1 MSNEDYRKLQ
11 METEAIIH
19 EKGYTIEVVHP
30 SSTDYMFYSKVKNTT
45 NDTASHVEVYTGEED
60 IKTKRTRADNTQS
73 LPTFA
78 ITSVETSLNHRGKSL
93 ALLLISYAI
102 CYLKQ
107 IHSNTR
113 YVSLD
118 DCSDNSHK
126 IEKNLYHRL
135 GFVPRDLV
143 ALSMEDST
151 ELKLCG
157 PEKQLL
163 IDKGFLQKAKDVN
176 SLEQRRN
183 LSHKLH
189 KSHLM
194 TKARRSLKSAA
205 LEQLEKER
213 ERTRLARRSQ
223 LMTKARKS
231 LKSAA
236 LEQQEKERE
245 RTRRARRSQLMTKAR
260 KSLKSAA
267 LEQAGKKKRYPQL
280 HSRKKK
286 VTRL

>member
-30 SSTDYMFYSKVKNTT
+30 SSTDYIFYSKVKNTT
-45 NDTASHVEVYTGEED
+45 DDTASHVEVYTGEED

-78 ITSVETSLNHRGKSL
+78 ITSVETSINHRGKSL

-113 YVSLD
+113 YVLLD

-126 IEKNLYHRL
+126 IEQNLYHKL
-135 GFVPRDLV
+135 GFVPRDHT
-143 ALSMEDST
+143 ALSMYDST

-163 IDKGFLQKAKDVN
+163 INKGFLQKARDVN

-183 LSHKLH
+183 LSHRSH
-189 KSHLM
+189 K
-194 TKARRSLKSAA
+194 
-205 LEQLEKER
+205 
-213 ERTRLARRSQ
+213 SQ

-236 LEQQEKERE
+236 LEQLEKEYALNYPEKEKGKGRG
-245 RTRRARRSQLMTKAR
+245 RKSRKNNNSTRMFKKHKKHKKQIPTTRKRNKIRTSTRRR
-260 KSLKSAA
+260 
-267 LEQAGKKKRYPQL
+267 
-280 HSRKKK
+280 
-286 VTRL
+286 

>member
-30 SSTDYMFYSKVKNTT
+30 SSTDYIFYSKVKNTT
-45 NDTASHVEVYTGEED
+45 DDTASHVEVYTGEED

-78 ITSVETSLNHRGKSL
+78 ITSVETSFNHRGKSL

-113 YVSLD
+113 YVLLD

-126 IEKNLYHRL
+126 IEKNLYHKL
-135 GFVPRDLV
+135 GFVPRDHT
-143 ALSMEDST
+143 ALSMYDST

-163 IDKGFLQKAKDVN
+163 IDKGFLQKARDVN

-183 LSHKLH
+183 LSHKSH
-189 KSHLM
+189 KSQLM
-194 TKARRSLKSAA
+194 SKARKSLKSAA
-205 LEQLEKER
+205 LEQLEKEYAQNYPDR
-213 ERTRLARRSQ
+213 EYALNYPEKGKGRGRR
-223 LMTKARKS
+223 RK
-231 LKSAA
+231 
-236 LEQQEKERE
+236 
-245 RTRRARRSQLMTKAR
+245 
-260 KSLKSAA
+260 
-267 LEQAGKKKRYPQL
+267 
-280 HSRKKK
+280 SRKKNNS
-286 VTRL
+286 TRMFKNHKKRNKIRTSTRRG

>member
-30 SSTDYMFYSKVKNTT
+30 SSTDYIFYSKVKNTT
-45 NDTASHVEVYTGEED
+45 DDTASHVEVYTGEED

-78 ITSVETSLNHRGKSL
+78 ITSVETSINHRGKSL

-113 YVSLD
+113 YVLLD

-126 IEKNLYHRL
+126 IEQNLYHKL
-135 GFVPRDLV
+135 GFVPRDHT
-143 ALSMEDST
+143 ALSMYDST

-163 IDKGFLQKAKDVN
+163 INKGFLQKARDVN

-183 LSHKLH
+183 LSHKSHKSH
-189 KSHLM
+189 KSHLI

-205 LEQLEKER
+205 LEQLKKEYILNYPEKG
-213 ERTRLARRSQ
+213 
-223 LMTKARKS
+223 KGRKS
-231 LKSAA
+231 RKRNNSTRMLKKHKKHKKQIPTTRKRNKIRTS
-236 LEQQEKERE
+236 
-245 RTRRARRSQLMTKAR
+245 TRRH
-260 KSLKSAA
+260 
-267 LEQAGKKKRYPQL
+267 Y
-280 HSRKKK
+280 
-286 VTRL
+286 

>member
-11 METEAIIH
+11 KETEAIIH

-30 SSTDYMFYSKVKNTT
+30 SSTDYIFYSKVKNTT

-60 IKTKRTRADNTQS
+60 IKTKGTRANNTQS

-78 ITSVETSLNHRGKSL
+78 ITSVETSINHRGKSL

-113 YVSLD
+113 YVLLD

-126 IEKNLYHRL
+126 IEKNLYHKL
-135 GFVPRDLV
+135 GFVPRDHT
-143 ALSMEDST
+143 ALSMYDST

-163 IDKGFLQKAKDVN
+163 IDKGFLQKARDVN
-176 SLEQRRN
+176 SLEQRVN
-183 LSHKLH
+183 LSHRSHQSHKSH

-205 LEQLEKER
+205 LEQLKKEYAQNYPDREYALNYPEKGKGKGKGR
-213 ERTRLARRSQ
+213 
-223 LMTKARKS
+223 RKS
-231 LKSAA
+231 RKRNNSTRMF
-236 LEQQEKERE
+236 KKHKKRNKI
-245 RTRRARRSQLMTKAR
+245 RTSTRR
-260 KSLKSAA
+260 
-267 LEQAGKKKRYPQL
+267 G
-280 HSRKKK
+280 
-286 VTRL
+286 

>member
-1 MSNEDYRKLQ
+1 
-11 METEAIIH
+11 
-19 EKGYTIEVVHP
+19 
-30 SSTDYMFYSKVKNTT
+30 
-45 NDTASHVEVYTGEED
+45 
-60 IKTKRTRADNTQS
+60 
-73 LPTFA
+73 
-78 ITSVETSLNHRGKSL
+78 VETSINHRGKSL

-113 YVSLD
+113 YVLLD

-126 IEKNLYHRL
+126 IEKNLYHKL
-135 GFVPRDLV
+135 GFVPRDHT
-143 ALSMEDST
+143 ALSMYDST

-163 IDKGFLQKAKDVN
+163 IDKGFLQKARDVN

-183 LSHKLH
+183 LSH
-189 KSHLM
+189 
-194 TKARRSLKSAA
+194 
-205 LEQLEKER
+205 
-213 ERTRLARRSQ
+213 RSQ
-223 LMTKARKS
+223 LMSKARRS

-245 RTRRARRSQLMTKAR
+245 RTRQARRSQLMSKARRSLKSAALEQQEKERERTKRARRSQLMTKAR

-267 LEQAGKKKRYPQL
+267 LEQAGKKKRYPKL

>member
-1 MSNEDYRKLQ
+1 MSNEDYSKLQ

-30 SSTDYMFYSKVKNTT
+30 SSTYYIFYSKVKNTT

-78 ITSVETSLNHRGKSL
+78 ITSVETSINHRGKSL

-113 YVSLD
+113 YVLLD

-126 IEKNLYHRL
+126 REKNLYHKL
-135 GFVPRDLV
+135 GFVPRDLT
-143 ALSMEDST
+143 ALSMYDST

-163 IDKGFLQKAKDVN
+163 IDKGFLQKARDVN

-183 LSHKLH
+183 LSHK
-189 KSHLM
+189 SH
-194 TKARRSLKSAA
+194 RSH
-205 LEQLEKER
+205 
-213 ERTRLARRSQ
+213 

-236 LEQQEKERE
+236 LEQLEKEYAQNYPDRE
-245 RTRRARRSQLMTKAR
+245 YALNYPEKGKGRGRGRKSRKRNNSTRMFKNHKKRNKIRTSTRRR
-260 KSLKSAA
+260 
-267 LEQAGKKKRYPQL
+267 
-280 HSRKKK
+280 
-286 VTRL
+286 

>member
-30 SSTDYMFYSKVKNTT
+30 YPSSTDYIFYSKVKNTT
-45 NDTASHVEVYTGEED
+45 DDTASHVKVYTGEED

-73 LPTFA
+73 LPTFT
-78 ITSVETSLNHRGKSL
+78 ITSVETSINHRGKSL

-113 YVSLD
+113 YVLLD

-126 IEKNLYHRL
+126 IEKNLYHKL
-135 GFVPRDLV
+135 GFVPRDLT
-143 ALSMEDST
+143 ALSMYDST

-163 IDKGFLQKAKDVN
+163 IDKGFLQKARDVN

-183 LSHKLH
+183 LSHKSH
-189 KSHLM
+189 K
-194 TKARRSLKSAA
+194 
-205 LEQLEKER
+205 
-213 ERTRLARRSQ
+213 SQ

-236 LEQQEKERE
+236 LEQQEKEYAQNYPDRE
-245 RTRRARRSQLMTKAR
+245 YALNYPEKGKGRKSRKRNNSTRMLKKHKKRNKIRTSTRR
-260 KSLKSAA
+260 
-267 LEQAGKKKRYPQL
+267 G
-280 HSRKKK
+280 
-286 VTRL
+286 